1 MDNGVTRIENETTT
15 LKARGLMEAA
25 VTAGIGNDLHPKTGE
40 NDASLA
46 FSVVPPPDPSTRSVS
61 AGAGHGG
68 IPFIEGMNVYEECY
82 DEPQTGSR
90 APHIEHVI
98 AEAIRQKYRITACV
112 CGDPRIHSKTTGRS
126 TCLRCQLVEVS
137 EVPLVASTH
146 QKCRRCKKYRWAVLK
161 ANYCDYCY
169 ERVQA
174 QKEAA

>member
-1 MDNGVTRIENETTT
+1 MDDSVTRIENETTT
-15 LKARGLMEAA
+15 LKARGLMEAQKLGPEK
-25 VTAGIGNDLHPKTGE
+25 TGLKTGE
-40 NDASLA
+40 NGASLA
-46 FSVVPPPDPSTRSVS
+46 LFKEST
-61 AGAGHGG
+61 AIHFLAT
-68 IPFIEGMNVYEECY
+68 MNVYEECY

-112 CGDPRIHSKTTGRS
+112 CGGPRIHSKTTGRS
-126 TCLRCQLVEVS
+126 KCLRCQLVEVS
-137 EVPLVASTH
+137 VAPLAALTH